1 MRPDLLAIPPAS
13 LTLRPALLVGCALT
27 SLAIASPAMA
37 QQLNEPQAPISAP
50 DAPVP
55 ASDDQIGFSA
65 DALEYDSNSD
75 IVTASGAVL

>member
-37 QQLNEPQAPISAP
+37 QQLKHLNEEG
-50 DAPVP
+50 
-55 ASDDQIGFSA
+55 DDDDDGLIAIDRLQ
-65 DALEYDSNSD
+65 DSEKL
-75 IVTASGAVL
+75 ILI